1 MKRSK
6 EFYEESI
13 SRLQKMVKHG
23 VYVLLFDAF
32 AVAVQIPFIFAGKW
46 VAAHLILSIAVSFT
60 AGISFNTLMDS
71 KRQLD
76 MLYKADKTSSWLV
89 GRCHERS
96 KNFSERMANETVCC
110 K

>member
-1 MKRSK
+1 MRSK
-6 EFYEESI
+6 EFYEGNI

-46 VAAHLILSIAVSFT
+46 VAAHLILSVAVSFA
-60 AGISFNTLMDS
+60 AGFSFNTLVDS

-76 MLYKADKTSSWLV
+76 MYKADMELYYTKNSSS
-89 GRCHERS
+89 HYS
-96 KNFSERMANETVCC
+96 K
-110 K
+110 